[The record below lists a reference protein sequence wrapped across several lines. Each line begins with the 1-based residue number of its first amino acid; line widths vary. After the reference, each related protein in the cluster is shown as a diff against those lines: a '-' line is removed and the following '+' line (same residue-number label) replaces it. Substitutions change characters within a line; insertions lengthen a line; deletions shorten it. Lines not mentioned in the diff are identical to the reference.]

1 MQKKLK
7 HSLVIRP
14 SILYFGTPVALIS
27 TLNEDG
33 TANLSPMSSLWM
45 LDDRLVLGMGN
56 AGQGCENLLRTREAV
71 VNLPGP
77 EQQAAVELL
86 APTTG
91 RYPVPEYK
99 RAMGYRY
106 EADKFGAGGLT
117 AVSSNIVAAPRVGEC
132 PAQLEVQ
139 LLAAHAAA
147 ECDGKNPAF
156 MMLET
161 RVVCVHA
168 HEDIVIPGTNHVDTV
183 KWSPLLYVF
192 RHYFGTG
199 ERLGRNF
206 RAEN

>member
-1 MQKKLK
+1 MRNTAPNAISI
-7 HSLVIRP
+7 HP
-14 SILYFGTPVALIS
+14 SILYFGTPVALVS

-33 TANLSPMSSLWM
+33 TANLSPMSSFWA
-45 LDDRLVLGMGN
+45 LDDRVVLGMAN
-56 AGQGCENLLRTREAV
+56 AGQGCENFLRTREAV

-77 EQQAAVELL
+77 EQRAAVESL

-91 RYPVPEYK
+91 RNPVPDQK

-106 EADKFGAGGLT
+106 EPDKFGAGGLT
-117 AVSSNIVAAPRVGEC
+117 AVPSHVVAAPRVGEC

-139 LLAAHAAA
+139 LLDAHPATMH
-147 ECDGKNPAF
+147 EGDNPAF
-156 MMLET
+156 MLLET
-161 RVVCVHA
+161 RVVRVHA
-168 HEDIVIPGTNHVDTV
+168 HEGIVVPGTNHIDTS

-206 RAEN
+206 RAET